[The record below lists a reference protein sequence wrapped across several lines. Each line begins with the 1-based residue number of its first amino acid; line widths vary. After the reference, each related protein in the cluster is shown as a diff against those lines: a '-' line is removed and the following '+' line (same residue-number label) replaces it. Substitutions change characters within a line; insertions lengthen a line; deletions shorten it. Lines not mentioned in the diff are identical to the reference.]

1 MKLLLVTLSLCLNLG
16 IASASGEIISEN
28 LNAAPNEELQHLLIS
43 AQDKVEE
50 IKFDCYNSCVYWYAQ
65 NRPLVKNSQ
74 IKCSFDC
81 SL

>member
-50 IKFDCYNSCVYWYAQ
+50 IKFDCYNSCVRWYAQ
-65 NRPLVKNSQ
+65 NRPLVKDRQ
-74 IKCSFDC
+74 IKCYYDC